1 MKINLK
7 IILLIIAL
15 LTLLSCTKGEKNIF
29 AFSQGDCD
37 FTLVFPSEIGEIRCL
52 CTRRDGIIIG
62 KIEAF
67 SEKCPTVTYDGNC
80 YLTSGDVKISL
91 SPRASERFAAIFDT
105 LFRGSEGAVSSKS
118 SDGEFTVI
126 KYGEDTLTLNGEG
139 FPVELNV
146 GRKIGILDF
155 TQIKE

>member
-7 IILLIIAL
+7 ILFLTFAL
-15 LTLLSCTKGEKNIF
+15 LALLSCTKGERNIF
-29 AFSQGDCD
+29 AFSEGDCD

-52 CTRRDGIIIG
+52 CARRDGIISG

-80 YLTSGDVKISL
+80 YITSGDVKIPL
-91 SPRASERFAAIFDT
+91 SPEASERFTAIFDT
-105 LFRGSEGAVSSKS
+105 LFRGSEGAVSSRS
-118 SDGEFTVI
+118 DDGEFTVI
-126 KYGEDTLTLNGEG
+126 KYGEDTVILNGEG